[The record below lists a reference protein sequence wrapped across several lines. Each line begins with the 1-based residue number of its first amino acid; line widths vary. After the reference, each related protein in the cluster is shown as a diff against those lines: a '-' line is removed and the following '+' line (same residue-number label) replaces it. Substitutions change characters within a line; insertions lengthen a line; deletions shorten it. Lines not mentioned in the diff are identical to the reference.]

1 MFCSEC
7 GFKLAI
13 SAKFCSGCGH
23 AVQRIESPQQSAQ
36 TQPPTPTHAQP
47 PRQVEPDFI
56 PPVQQAAFTP
66 QPAPLSPQQT
76 PAAPHPATFA
86 SPSTASIAQPAKIVI
101 EMESQPFLIKLG
113 KIQVLLDDQVI
124 SSDLWFGKTMEFTL
138 TEPGAHTIQIA
149 LKSVLTRS
157 SEKLSFQIAPGQVI
171 KFDGVYGNFGGG
183 VSLVQI

>member
-7 GFKLAI
+7 GFKLAPA
-13 SAKFCSGCGH
+13 AKFCSGCGH
-23 AVQRIESPQQSAQ
+23 AVQHIEAPQQAAQ
-36 TQPPTPTHAQP
+36 TQPPVPARAQP

-56 PPVQQAAFTP
+56 PPVEPAAFIPQPIPVAP
-66 QPAPLSPQQT
+66 QPA
-76 PAAPHPATFA
+76 AIAP
-86 SPSTASIAQPAKIVI
+86 QPAKIVI

-124 SSDLWFGKTMEFTL
+124 SSDLWFGKTMEFTM

-157 SEKLSFQIAPGQVI
+157 SEKLSFQIAAGQTI
-171 KFDGVYGNFGGG
+171 KFDGIYGNFGGG

>member
-7 GFKLAI
+7 GFKLAT
-13 SAKFCSGCGH
+13 SAKFCSGCGQ
-23 AVQRIESPQQSAQ
+23 AVQHNEVSQQAAQ
-36 TQPPTPTHAQP
+36 TQPPAPMHAQP
-47 PRQVEPDFI
+47 PRQIESDFR
-56 PPVQQAAFTP
+56 PPGQPAIVAP
-66 QPAPLSPQQT
+66 QPA
-76 PAAPHPATFA
+76 AFA
-86 SPSTASIAQPAKIVI
+86 SQPTTAATQHAKIII

-113 KIQVLLDDQVI
+113 KIHVLLDDQVI
-124 SSDLWFGKTMEFTL
+124 SADLWFGKTMEFTL